1 MSHWLFLIFKYEEEH
16 FEKNYICHIKYIINA
31 FSVASSKLSLAC
43 LVNRLFINIFISNM
57 TDIKL
62 RNNKMEL
69 LGCAIDAHIFSL
81 SLIYSSFSYYQELK
95 I

>member
-1 MSHWLFLIFKYEEEH
+1 MFKYEEEH
-16 FEKNYICHIKYIINA
+16 FEKNDICHIKYIINA
-31 FSVASSKLSLAC
+31 ISVASSKLSLAC

-69 LGCAIDAHIFSL
+69 LG
-81 SLIYSSFSYYQELK
+81 
-95 I
+95 